1 MLEWWGGGVCK
12 LFQKYVLWFIWLGD
26 AFHFFPL
33 CGLPESLKVRKK
45 HPLKNY
51 DDEENCDAQK
61 THTWDGNL
69 ILCEEKMT
77 CQNIAFIHN
86 ARNVLLFAFPMSTD

>member
-1 MLEWWGGGVCK
+1 MGETLPKVCIVIHLIGGRISC
-12 LFQKYVLWFIWLGD
+12 L
-26 AFHFFPL
+26 PTL
-33 CGLPESLKVRKK
+33 CFAWKSENQKK

-51 DDEENCDAQK
+51 DDEKNCDAQK

-69 ILCEEKMT
+69 ILCEEKMA
-77 CQNIAFIHN
+77 CQNKTFIHN